1 VKRILWTE
9 PARADVRSLDRPTA
23 MHILGGLHRF
33 AETGEGD
40 VKKLHGREELR
51 LRIGDYRIFF
61 VSPTVDS
68 LEIRRVLHRKD
79 AYR

>member
-1 VKRILWTE
+1 MKRILWTG
-9 PARADVRSLDRPTA
+9 PAKADVRSLDKPTA
-23 MHILGGLHRF
+23 MRILVGLHRF

-40 VKKLHGREELR
+40 VKKLQGREELR
-51 LRIGDYRIFF
+51 LRIGDYRIFLA
-61 VSPTVDS
+61 SANADS

>member
-1 VKRILWTE
+1 MKRILWTE
-9 PARADVRSLDRPTA
+9 PAKADVRSVDKPTA
-23 MHILGGLHRF
+23 MRVLAGLHRF

-40 VKKLHGREELR
+40 VKRLQGREELR

-61 VSPTVDS
+61 ASPTVDS
-68 LEIRRVLHRKD
+68 LEIRRGLHRKD